1 MNLGNLIQKYIEN
14 GYEEIDATAKVCQD
28 IIIIK
33 ISKSGFKEHITIKS
47 GVVMHN
53 ISKDKRR
60 ATRDMDMDFIKYS
73 LDDNSIRE
81 FIDKLN
87 KVNDGINIDIIG
99 NITKLHHQ
107 DYNGKRVNI
116 KLSDEFNNKIDS
128 KLDIGV
134 HKEFDVD
141 QDDYCFD
148 LSVINQNI
156 SLLINSKEQI
166 FVEKLKSLLKFGV
179 RSTRYKDIF
188 DFYYLI
194 NYEKLDTKKLLKYI
208 DILIFKDYLMEEKI
222 VDDIINRIALVLNNR
237 RYSNMLS
244 LADNNWLEIPTD
256 KVIKSVLNY
265 FENLKNVEVY
275 S

>member
-14 GYEEIDATAKVCQD
+14 GYEEIDAIAKVCQD
-28 IIIIK
+28 IILIK
-33 ISKSGFKEHITIKS
+33 ISKSGFKEHITIKG

-134 HKEFDVD
+134 HKKFDVD

-208 DILIFKDYLMEEKI
+208 DILIFKDYLIEEKT
-222 VDDIINRIALVLNNR
+222 VDDIINRIALVLSNR

-256 KVIKSVLNY
+256 KVIESVLNY
-265 FENLKNVEVY
+265 FESLKNIEVY